1 MDLMTYARIPPS
13 VHQVEMHPY
22 NTQEDQLQLCK
33 AFDIRMMAFCSFG
46 PAR

>member
-1 MDLMTYARIPPS
+1 

-22 NTQEDQLQLCK
+22 NVQEDQLQLCK
-33 AFDIRMMAFCSFG
+33 AFDIKMMAFCSFG